1 MDAVNGGLPL
11 NVKVLIEG
19 EEECGGVHL
28 DDFLKLHHGPGWKAD
43 VAVVSDTSQYGDG
56 IPAITCGLRG
66 IVAGGSSVPRAREGP
81 AQWCLRRQSGKSG
94 QRTDADVRG
103 SDRPGRQGADSGIL

>member
-1 MDAVNGGLPL
+1 MLLFDG
-11 NVKVLIEG
+11 
-19 EEECGGVHL
+19 HL
-28 DDFLKLHHGPGWKAD
+28 DLALNGVDWNRDLRCSVDDLRAQEKALGMTDPGRGGATLSFPEMK
-43 VAVVSDTSQYGDG
+43 VATRTA
-56 IPAITCGLRG
+56 PAI
-66 IVAGGSSVPRAREGP
+66 PPEQRAREGP